1 MDKKQ
6 KNKKN
11 FFSSRKFK
19 YGTAATVF
27 TVFFIAVVIL
37 LNAIVSAVDS
47 KYSLYFDLTD
57 DQIFSISDETVK
69 MVEQRLN
76 DYEKEHGQKPEI
88 KIITRK
94 PITASEEEI
103 KENSRSKCAKL
114 RIAVRI

>member
-1 MDKKQ
+1 MDNKQ
-6 KNKKN
+6 KNRKS

-57 DQIFSISDETVK
+57 EEARAQGLGARMLE
-69 MVEQRLN
+69 
-76 DYEKEHGQKPEI
+76 EKYGAKVYS
-88 KIITRK
+88 IITEKDVRK
-94 PITASEEEI
+94 V
-103 KENSRSKCAKL
+103 L
-114 RIAVRI
+114 FG